1 MNKRMKSIKKSK
13 NSKRGSGQR
22 NGKTKVVWIQK
33 YFLEKKL
40 KKRYQSSFDDS
51 KMLLLEFE
59 VRNYFDWINRSN
71 AIIKS

>member
-1 MNKRMKSIKKSK
+1 MDSEILSR
-13 NSKRGSGQR
+13 
-22 NGKTKVVWIQK
+22 
-33 YFLEKKL
+33 EKL

-71 AIIKS
+71 AIIKSQFIG